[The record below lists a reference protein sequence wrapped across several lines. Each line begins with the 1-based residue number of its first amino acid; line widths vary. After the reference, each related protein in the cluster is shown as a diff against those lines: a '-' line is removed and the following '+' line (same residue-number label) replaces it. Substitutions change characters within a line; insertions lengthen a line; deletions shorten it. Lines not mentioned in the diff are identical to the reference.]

1 MIDTKHLTKPSMQ
14 AFIKYSFTILFLF
27 LLKTSFACQC
37 PLTQLSK
44 SECKKYELIF
54 RGKVI
59 SVAPCDNKPGVAL
72 FEVQDLYKG
81 NLPKQFQ
88 ILFNCDEPCA
98 SKFNVGEEWIIYTR
112 FKQINNGLIDW
123 CSRSRRFIKNEK
135 EDFYAVTYGNTY
147 DQEIKFLQD
156 SLGLHRLMKAQ
167 TNNLQHRNLLPTPTE
182 TIIILLSSILVIF
195 LFYFL
200 FNKFFK

>member
-1 MIDTKHLTKPSMQ
+1 MKKIIIIFL
-14 AFIKYSFTILFLF
+14 ILFCF
-27 LLKTSFACQC
+27 SIKTNACQC

-44 SECKKYELIF
+44 AECSKYELIF

-59 SVAPCDNKPGVAL
+59 SVATCKDKPGVAL
-72 FEVQDLYKG
+72 FEIDDLYKG

-88 ILFNCDEPCA
+88 MLFTCDDPC
-98 SKFNVGEEWIIYTR
+98 SSEFKVGEEWIIYTS
-112 FKQINNGLIDW
+112 FKQINNGLMDW

-135 EDFYAVTYGNTY
+135 EDFYAATYGNSY
-147 DQEIKFLQD
+147 NDEVKFLQD
-156 SLGLHRLMKAQ
+156 SLGLHRLMKEQ
-167 TNNLQHRNLLPTPTE
+167 PVNMQHRNQLPTNNQS
-182 TIIILLSSILVIF
+182 ILILISSILAIF